1 MDMWGAIK
9 SDLMSFV
16 TTITD
21 DTTKT
26 ITRVLG
32 DNEEEVV
39 SNFNPTNERCES
51 HYLAFVD
58 IRKKTSAC
66 RRSAWQICADHLK
79 LTTQ

>member
-1 MDMWGAIK
+1 MWGAIK

-16 TTITD
+16 NTITD

-32 DNEEEVV
+32 DNGEEVV
-39 SNFNPTNERCES
+39 TILILQQKGANHITLP
-51 HYLAFVD
+51 FVD

-66 RRSAWQICADHLK
+66 RRSAWRICADHLK
-79 LTTQ
+79 HTTQ